1 MNWFEKIKRY
11 FEKELWT
18 EEMIANAVG
27 KGKITAEQY
36 AEITGQTYTA

>member
-27 KGKITAEQY
+27 KGKILSL
-36 AEITGQTYTA
+36 IHI